1 MLFKLNLLTVFL
13 CLTMNRPYQFYE
25 YVPLVTF
32 WYIVIHVTLVTVPQV
47 TSHSVDTQPV
57 HYLYL
62 VIKLI
67 ILMSLVTILYMS
79 EVLFAKIFLTRPWKA
94 LFVTTDDSISDWWF
108 RWKVDRYAVPAGMTT
123 AFLYEGLKK
132 QHFLTDEVRGCRLF
146 AQSSHNI
153 LALIASLI
161 GIGIYASF
169 SFLCRNESE
178 CVEIHAYI
186 SFLPIV
192 SFLVLRNLTSFV
204 RGWHST
210 FFAWFGRMSVELFV
224 LQNHVW
230 LTANTNG
237 VLVLVP
243 SFPVLNVLVT
253 LFLFVS
259 AAHTMH
265 IVTNKLTRYAISNDW
280 RYMTRNIVL
289 FLMILIPIGIKD
301 GMF

>member
-1 MLFKLNLLTVFL
+1 MLFKLNLLTVCL

-32 WYIVIHVTLVTVPQV
+32 WFLVIHITLTAVPQV
-47 TSHSVDTQPV
+47 TSQSVDANPV

-62 VIKLI
+62 VIKFI
-67 ILMSLVTILYMS
+67 VLMSIVTILYMS

-108 RWKVDRYAVPAGMTT
+108 RWKVDRYAVPAGMIF
-123 AFLYEGLKK
+123 AFLYEVLKK
-132 QHFLTDEVRGCRLF
+132 QGLLTDDIRSCHLF
-146 AQSSHNI
+146 AHNVHN
-153 LALIASLI
+153 LMALICSMV
-161 GIGIYASF
+161 GMGIYATF

-192 SFLVLRNLTSFV
+192 SFLVLRNVSSFV

-265 IVTNKLTRYAISNDW
+265 AVTNKLTRYAISNDW
-280 RYMTRNIVL
+280 RYMTRNVVI
-289 FLMILIPIGIKD
+289 FLLILIPIGIKD